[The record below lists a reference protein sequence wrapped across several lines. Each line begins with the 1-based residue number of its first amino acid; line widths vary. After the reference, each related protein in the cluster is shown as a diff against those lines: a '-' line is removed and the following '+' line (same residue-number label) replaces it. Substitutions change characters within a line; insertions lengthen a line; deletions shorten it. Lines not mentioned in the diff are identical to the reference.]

1 MSSLKDLEA
10 AFESELN
17 LASCRLEALGWI
29 KIAVEKVTALGFPV
43 EVNPTVYSV
52 GELVDVTF
60 QLDAFDSKI
69 EATFIADEAAPDFTV
84 VDDFIGVLE
93 DSVDVAVPLSSV
105 QADVPAFVPD
115 TPEEEAAKDAQPDPD
130 LLPSPID
137 GPLPAK
143 PQAAPSAV
151 KPGYHDRYADLKPG
165 KAPLTDE
172 DVATIRRMSAEK
184 AESGAIAEA
193 LGRDPRGF
201 YHIINRVMASA
212 PPKQV
217 PAKGVPQAV
226 FHSASAVPV
235 AEVAATV
242 PVPAAPLQETRI
254 RNAVDAPPLG
264 SLNDA
269 EKRLDARLDAIGN
282 KGKFADP
289 ADDLFLVEN
298 LAKGIKLAHVAADL
312 AIDVGV
318 CKQRFEML
326 VPTKSPQEQAEVA
339 KALRRRAIAARARAA

>member
-1 MSSLKDLEA
+1 MSSLKDLET
-10 AFESELN
+10 AFEAELT
-17 LASCRLEALGWI
+17 LASCRLEALGLI
-29 KIAVEKVTALGFPV
+29 KDAVDKVAALGFRV
-43 EVNPTVYSV
+43 DMNPSCSPR
-52 GELVDVTF
+52 GELVDLTF
-60 QLDAFDSKI
+60 WLDAFDSKI
-69 EATFIADEAAPDFTV
+69 EAEFIADEAAPDFTV
-84 VDDFIGVLE
+84 VEDFIGGAAVGDVHFPLPICETKNEHASDAVL
-93 DSVDVAVPLSSV
+93 
-105 QADVPAFVPD
+105 
-115 TPEEEAAKDAQPDPD
+115 KDAQPDPD
-130 LLPSPID
+130 LLPSPLD
-137 GPLPAK
+137 EPLPAK
-143 PQAAPSAV
+143 PKAAPHVV

-226 FHSASAVPV
+226 VHSASAVPV